1 MKAFIHI
8 CFIEMKFFIQQIKNK
23 NTVIIYLF
31 LTTQNLA
38 PNSPFVDN
46 PEKFVY
52 NFF

>member
-8 CFIEMKFFIQQIKNK
+8 CFSEMKFFIQQMKRKIK
-23 NTVIIYLF
+23 VIIYLF
-31 LTTQNLA
+31 LTPQNFT

>member
-8 CFIEMKFFIQQIKNK
+8 CFSEMKFFIQQMKNK
-23 NTVIIYLF
+23 NTAIIYLF
-31 LTTQNLA
+31 LTLQNLT